1 MPTKAKGAVERPTVV
16 AVIPLYNGA
25 RYIAETIESV
35 LAQTIRPDEIIVV
48 NDGSNDD
55 GPAIAEKFEPRG
67 VAVLHKE
74 NGGQGS
80 ARNHGVTNSTAD
92 IICFLDQDDLWYPNH
107 VEVLLDAYTK
117 ALKSDQGRE
126 LGWTYGNLDEID
138 EQGLFVSERFLDDL
152 GSTHPKTSLEDCLSQ
167 DMFVLPGASLVAR
180 SAFDA
185 AGGFDENF
193 RGYEDDDLFLRIF
206 RMGYR
211 NVYVDEPVTQWRI
224 YGGSTSYSPTM
235 AASRVRYFHKLV
247 DEYAADDEE
256 LGRDYVQDTIA
267 PRFVVKAAAEYRR
280 ALRRGDHRV
289 MDAAIRELEE
299 VSDFLSPQRRLRVRA
314 MLPVMRRHG
323 LARAASFFPLENRI
337 LRYLS

>member
-1 MPTKAKGAVERPTVV
+1 MGKQWDGAQFSVV
-16 AVIPLYNGA
+16 AVIPLYNGEKYVA
-25 RYIAETIESV
+25 DAIESV
-35 LAQTIRPDEIIVV
+35 LAQTIKPAEVIVV
-48 NDGSNDD
+48 DDGSVDD
-55 GPAIAEKFEPRG
+55 GPAIVEKFESRG
-67 VAVLHKE
+67 VQLLRKA

-80 ARNHGVTNSTAD
+80 ARNHGVANSTSD
-92 IICFLDQDDLWYPNH
+92 LICFLDQDDLWYPNH
-107 VEVLLDAYTK
+107 VEVLLKAYTK

-126 LGWTYGNLDEID
+126 LGWTYSNLDEID
-138 EQGLFVSERFLDDL
+138 EQGLFVSERFLDAL
-152 GSTHPKTSLEDCLSQ
+152 GSKHPKTSLEDCLSQ
-167 DMFVLPGASLVAR
+167 DMFVLPSASLIAR

-211 NVYVDEPVTQWRI
+211 NVYIDEPLTQWRI
-224 YGGSTSYSPTM
+224 YGGSTSYSPAM

-247 DEYAADDEE
+247 DEYAAEDEE

-280 ALRRGDHRV
+280 ALQHDNAVV
-289 MDAAIRELEE
+289 MEAATRELRE
-299 VSDFLSPQRRLRVRA
+299 VSEYLSPHRRLKVRA

-323 LARAASFFPLENRI
+323 VVRAATFFPLERRI
-337 LRYLS
+337 QQFLS

>member
-1 MPTKAKGAVERPTVV
+1 VGKHWDSAQFSVV
-16 AVIPLYNGA
+16 AVIPLYNGEHYVA
-25 RYIAETIESV
+25 DAIDSV
-35 LAQTIRPDEIIVV
+35 LAQTIKPAEVIVV
-48 NDGSNDD
+48 DDGSDDD
-55 GPAIAEKFEPRG
+55 GPAIVEKFESRG
-67 VAVLHKE
+67 VQLLRKA

-80 ARNHGVTNSTAD
+80 ARNHGVAHSTSD
-92 IICFLDQDDLWYPNH
+92 LICFLDQDDLWYPNH
-107 VEVLLDAYTK
+107 VEVLLHAYTK

-126 LGWTYGNLDEID
+126 LGWTYSNLDEID

-167 DMFVLPGASLVAR
+167 DMFVLPGASMVAR

-185 AGGFDENF
+185 AGGFDEKF

-211 NVYVDEPVTQWRI
+211 NVYVDESLTQWRI
-224 YGGSTSYSPTM
+224 YGGSTSYSPQM

-267 PRFVVKAAAEYRR
+267 PRFVLKAAAEYRR
-280 ALRRGDHRV
+280 ALRRGDERV
-289 MDAAIRELEE
+289 MDAAVRELHE
-299 VSDFLSPQRRLRVRA
+299 VSEYLSPQRRMRVRA

-323 LARAASFFPLENRI
+323 LVRAATFFPLENRI